1 MNQVISFLQ
10 SIRLRQIATVF
21 LVSAAFL
28 VMQAFGYG
36 TPLQALAN
44 NTTLTPETN
53 AYQVPGSNGS
63 INARTETLK
72 DQTEDTGSSLL
83 EKIEEAAENVKE
95 KLNLD
100 EPTPPSTKKFFNQI
114 QDKADDV
121 VGKTVQ
127 GTQEGFNDAANNLS
141 SPSYS
146 K

>member
-21 LVSAAFL
+21 LVSTAFF
-28 VMQAFGYG
+28 VIQAFGYG
-36 TPLQALAN
+36 TSVQALAN

-63 INARTETLK
+63 INARTETLT
-72 DQTEDTGSSLL
+72 DQTEDTGSNLL
-83 EKIEEAAENVKE
+83 EKIGEAAENVKE

-114 QDKADDV
+114 HDKADDV

-127 GTQEGFNDAANNLS
+127 GTQEGFNDAANNVTG
-141 SPSYS
+141 SYS

>member
-10 SIRLRQIATVF
+10 SIRLRQIATAF
-21 LVSAAFL
+21 LVSAAFF

-36 TPLQALAN
+36 TSVQALAN

-72 DQTEDTGSSLL
+72 DQTEDTGSNLL
-83 EKIEEAAENVKE
+83 EKIGEAAENVKE

-127 GTQEGFNDAANNLS
+127 GTQEGFNDAANNVTG
-141 SPSYS
+141 SYS

>member
-53 AYQVPGSNGS
+53 AYQVEGANGS
-63 INARTETLK
+63 IKARAETLK
-72 DQTEDTGSSLL
+72 GQTEDTGSGLL
-83 EKIEEAAENVKE
+83 DKIGEAAENVKE

-114 QDKADDV
+114 QDQTDNV
-121 VGKTVQ
+121 VDKTVQ
-127 GTQEGFNDAANNLS
+127 GTREGFNDAANNLS

>member
-21 LVSAAFL
+21 LVSTAFF
-28 VMQAFGYG
+28 VIQAFGYG
-36 TPLQALAN
+36 TSVQALAN

-63 INARTETLK
+63 INARTETLT
-72 DQTEDTGSSLL
+72 DQTEDTGSNLL
-83 EKIEEAAENVKE
+83 EKIGEAAENVKE

-127 GTQEGFNDAANNLS
+127 GTQEGFNDAANNVTG
-141 SPSYS
+141 SYS